1 MKVADATATVFV
13 TAFEALPKAEREAVL
28 RQILSIPHLRMDL
41 IDVARWQERRSERAV
56 PYENVRRKFRKAGRL

>member
-1 MKVADATATVFV
+1 MKVADATAKVFV

-28 RQILSIPHLRMDL
+28 RQILAIPHLRMDL

-56 PYENVRRKFRKAGRL
+56 PYENVRRKLRKAGRL